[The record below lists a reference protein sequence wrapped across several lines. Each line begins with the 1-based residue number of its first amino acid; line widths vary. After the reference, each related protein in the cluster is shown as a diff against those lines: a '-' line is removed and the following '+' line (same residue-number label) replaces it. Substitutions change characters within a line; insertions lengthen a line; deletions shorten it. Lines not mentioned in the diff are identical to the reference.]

1 MARFGS
7 FVIMIPFVLMLLFN
21 DDVVDEDVDDDV
33 DEDVVVVV
41 STDARLRIH
50 MFMTPLGDGAK

>member
-7 FVIMIPFVLMLLFN
+7 FVIMISFVLILLFN
-21 DDVVDEDVDDDV
+21 DDDDD
-33 DEDVVVVV
+33 DEDVVVVFVV

>member
-7 FVIMIPFVLMLLFN
+7 FVIMISFVLILLFN
-21 DDVVDEDVDDDV
+21 DDDDDDDEDVV
-33 DEDVVVVV
+33 VVVVV

-50 MFMTPLGDGAK
+50 MFMTPLVDGAK